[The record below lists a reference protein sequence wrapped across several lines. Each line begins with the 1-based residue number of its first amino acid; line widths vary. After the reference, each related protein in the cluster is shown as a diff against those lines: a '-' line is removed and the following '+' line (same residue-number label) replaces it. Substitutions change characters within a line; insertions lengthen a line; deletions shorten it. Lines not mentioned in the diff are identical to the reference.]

1 MSVEEKKVQD
11 DQEYV
16 IQVDNVKKWYVQ
28 KKVQKKD
35 GKVSRKQHIKAVDG
49 VSFKLK
55 RGETLG
61 VIGESGCGKSTLGR
75 LLIRLEDPSG
85 GDIKLFGE
93 SSARMLKKEP
103 LKFRKNCQM
112 IFQNPFDTFDPR
124 YTLKK
129 ILMSPLKL
137 HKIGGS
143 EEEQMKIVLDILEQS
158 GLRPAKDYID
168 RHPHELSG
176 GQLQRISIL
185 RSMLLNPTFMV
196 ADEPVSMLDVSI
208 RADIINMLENL
219 VKVKNTAMVFISHDI
234 ATTRYISDKVAVM
247 YLGRVVEMGP
257 TDEVL
262 HNPQHPY
269 TKVLI
274 SNCASLDPMEK
285 REVIEIQ
292 GEPPTPIDN
301 GPGCYFAPRCY
312 CACERFF
319 KEYPET
325 VDLGGNHSAACF
337 RIHEQEAI
345 SKNQNA

>member
-1 MSVEEKKVQD
+1 MSSAENTTVSMEAVENKE
-11 DQEYV
+11 EYV
-16 IQVDNVKKWYVQ
+16 IEVDSVRKWYVQ

-35 GKVSRKQHIKAVDG
+35 GKVMKRQQIKAVDG
-49 VSFKLK
+49 VSFALK

-75 LLIRLEDPSG
+75 LLIHLEDTTA

-93 SSARMLKKEP
+93 SSSEMLKKEP

-124 YTLKK
+124 YRLKK
-129 ILMSPLKL
+129 ILMEPMKL
-137 HKIGGS
+137 HGIGAN
-143 EEEQMKIVLDILEQS
+143 EEERMQMVLDVLEKS
-158 GLRPAKDYID
+158 GLTPAKDYVD
-168 RHPHELSG
+168 RFPHELSG
-176 GQLQRISIL
+176 GQLQRIAIL

-208 RADIINMLENL
+208 RADIINMLEKL
-219 VKVKNTAMVFISHDI
+219 VKENNTALVFISHDI

-247 YLGRVVEMGP
+247 YLGRIVEMGP

-274 SNCASLDPMEK
+274 SNCASLNPLEQK
-285 REVIEIQ
+285 EAIEIQ

-312 CACERFF
+312 CCEAHCNE
-319 KEYPET
+319 EYPEL
-325 VDLGGNHSAACF
+325 VDIGGGHLVACCKC
-337 RIHEQEAI
+337 QAGQ
-345 SKNQNA
+345 K

>member
-1 MSVEEKKVQD
+1 MVRSEEGS
-11 DQEYV
+11 
-16 IQVDNVKKWYVQ
+16 
-28 KKVQKKD
+28 KKD
-35 GKVSRKQHIKAVDG
+35 GKVSRKQQIKAVDG
-49 VSFKLK
+49 VSFQLK

-75 LLIRLEDPSG
+75 LLIRLEDPSA
-85 GDIKLFGE
+85 GDISLFGE
-93 SSARMLKKEP
+93 SSAEMLRKDP
-103 LKFRKNCQM
+103 LRFRKNCQM

-143 EEEQMKIVLDILEQS
+143 EEEQMQIILDILEQS

-208 RADIINMLENL
+208 RADIINMLQEL

-247 YLGRVVEMGP
+247 YLGRIVEMGP

-312 CACERFF
+312 CACERCF
-319 KEYPET
+319 KEYPES
-325 VDLGGNHSAACF
+325 VDLGNGHCASCF
-337 RIHEQEAI
+337 RIQE
-345 SKNQNA
+345 SLGKEKTE

>member
-1 MSVEEKKVQD
+1 MGATEKE
-11 DQEYV
+11 EYV
-16 IQVDNVKKWYVQ
+16 IEVDQVKKWYVQ

-35 GKVSRKQHIKAVDG
+35 GKVQRRQQIKAVDG

-75 LLIRLEDPSG
+75 LLIRLEDPTG
-85 GDIKLFGE
+85 GEIRLFGQ
-93 SSARMLKKEP
+93 SSEELLKKDP
-103 LKFRKNCQM
+103 LKFRRNCQM

-124 YTLKK
+124 YRLKK
-129 ILMSPLKL
+129 ILMDPMKL
-137 HKIGGS
+137 HGIGAS
-143 EEEQMKIVLDILEQS
+143 EEERMKIVLDVLEQS
-158 GLRPAKDYID
+158 GLTPAVDYVD
-168 RHPHELSG
+168 RFPHELSG
-176 GQLQRISIL
+176 GQLQRIAIL
-185 RSMLLNPTFMV
+185 RSMLLDPTFMV

-219 VKVKNTAMVFISHDI
+219 VKQKNTALVFISHDI

-247 YLGRVVEMGP
+247 YLGRIVEMGP

-274 SNCASLDPMEK
+274 SNCASLNPLEQK
-285 REVIEIQ
+285 EAIAIE

-312 CACERFF
+312 CAEPHCSDA
-319 KEYPET
+319 YPEL
-325 VDLGGNHSAACF
+325 VDIGGEHYVACC
-337 RIHEQEAI
+337 RCQAGKAE
-345 SKNQNA
+345 

>member
-1 MSVEEKKVQD
+1 MSAPENSQ
-11 DQEYV
+11 YV
-16 IQVDNVKKWYVQ
+16 IEVEQVKKWYVQ

-35 GKVSRKQHIKAVDG
+35 GKVQRRQQIKAVDG
-49 VSFKLK
+49 VSFRLK

-75 LLIRLEDPSG
+75 LLIHLEPPTG
-85 GDIKLFGE
+85 GDIRLFGE
-93 SSARMLKKEP
+93 SSQELLKKDP
-103 LKFRKNCQM
+103 LKFRRNCQM

-124 YTLKK
+124 YRLKK
-129 ILMSPLKL
+129 ILMDPMKL
-137 HKIGGS
+137 HGIGAS
-143 EEEQMKIVLDILEQS
+143 EEERMQMVLEVLEKS
-158 GLRPAKDYID
+158 GLTPAIDYVD
-168 RHPHELSG
+168 RFPHELSG
-176 GQLQRISIL
+176 GQLQRIAIL

-219 VKVKNTAMVFISHDI
+219 VKQKNTALVFISHDI

-247 YLGRVVEMGP
+247 YLGRIVEMGP

-274 SNCASLDPMEK
+274 SNCASLNPLEK
-285 REVIEIQ
+285 QEAIAIE

-312 CACERFF
+312 CAEKGCNET
-319 KEYPET
+319 YPELT
-325 VDLGGNHSAACF
+325 DVGGGHFVAC
-337 RIHEQEAI
+337 RRCGGMR
-345 SKNQNA
+345 